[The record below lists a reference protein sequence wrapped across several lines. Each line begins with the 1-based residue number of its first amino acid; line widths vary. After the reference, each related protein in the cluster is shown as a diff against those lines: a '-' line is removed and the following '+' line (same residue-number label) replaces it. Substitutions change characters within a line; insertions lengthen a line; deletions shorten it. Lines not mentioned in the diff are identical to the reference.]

1 MLDKVSV
8 SWEQAT
14 FKCHLEVVY
23 YALCH
28 QSSSHHNDV
37 RMIII
42 TTVVR
47 QAEKSLKYQSQ
58 FFWRA
63 AQLTGMIVNSKARKQ
78 EKEGNLAVDR
88 QMLNVCIIFWLTE
101 IELRLPGIFIHSST
115 AVGTRYSYTGYSWW
129 QEIIANSHSLAVV
142 FNHFRSS
149 RNNHNHHN
157 TRTQKQIPMKIMWL
171 LTMTGL
177 LVYSS
182 QLFSVV
188 CNNNIIERVS
198 KQMNLAYNVVCYSFD
213 DNTKCLSVLNFMH
226 VLS

>member
-58 FFWRA
+58 IFWRA

-115 AVGTRYSYTGYSWW
+115 AVGTRILVIPDGRRSLLILIHLLSFSTTFVLHEITIIIITHAPKNKYLWKLCGSWPWQGFWYIALSYSRSFAT
-129 QEIIANSHSLAVV
+129 IILSNASP
-142 FNHFRSS
+142 S
-149 RNNHNHHN
+149 RWTLH
-157 TRTQKQIPMKIMWL
+157 
-171 LTMTGL
+171 TM
-177 LVYSS
+177 
-182 QLFSVV
+182 LFVIVSM
-188 CNNNIIERVS
+188 IIR
-198 KQMNLAYNVVCYSFD
+198 NV
-213 DNTKCLSVLNFMH
+213 
-226 VLS
+226 